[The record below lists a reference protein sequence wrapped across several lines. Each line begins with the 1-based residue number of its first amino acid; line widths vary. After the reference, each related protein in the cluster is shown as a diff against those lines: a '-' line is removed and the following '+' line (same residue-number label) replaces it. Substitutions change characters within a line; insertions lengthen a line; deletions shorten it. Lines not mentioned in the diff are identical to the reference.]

1 MINIGLDLDNTIINY
16 SETFY
21 EVALEKKLIPR
32 NFSKNKALIRDFF
45 HKNNR
50 YDLFTKLQGE
60 IYGKQIIKAKIYSGF
75 KEFIDLISNKEANI
89 YIISHK
95 TKYPIIGDKVDLHEC
110 AINFLKQKNILDNTI
125 IKQKNIFFEPTV
137 EKKIK
142 RIINLKL
149 DVFVDDLPKILLHQD
164 FPSATK
170 KILIDYSNSNK
181 EFTGIT
187 SNKWNEVFKNIF
199 DFN

>member
-32 NFSKNKALIRDFF
+32 NFSKNKVLIKDFF
-45 HKNNR
+45 HKNKK

-75 KEFIDLISNKEANI
+75 KEFIDLISNKEANL

-110 AINFLKQKNILDNTI
+110 AINFLKKKNILDNTI

-187 SNKWNEVFKNIF
+187 ANKWNEVFKNIF